1 VLIRRYQLKKWQWVL
16 GSKEITEEMQDK
28 NYEYGTL
35 YSLNLLPLG
44 GFVRIKGENSSDE
57 KAVDSDS
64 FFMKKFW
71 QKAAVLCAGVG
82 MNIVVAIILT
92 TIGMLLGAPQ
102 DISNVKNVEDIKD
115 RKILI
120 YALTPGYPAEV
131 AGIVPGDAI
140 IKLDSLERPR
150 LKELQEY
157 VNTNREKQLAV
168 TLERGTEIITIQI
181 HPQVTAEGGK
191 AVLGVNIAESGVY
204 PWYKALYQGTLKTFE
219 SLWAI
224 MVGFYDLIKNLVT
237 GHGVGAG
244 VSGPVGVAK
253 LTGQVARMGFI
264 YLLQF
269 TALLS
274 LNLAVL
280 NILPIPALDGG
291 RLLFVIIGKILG
303 RPVTPKIEQW
313 AHVIGFG
320 LLMIIVILATGRD
333 LNVVGW
339 VQGIL
344 HR

>member
-1 VLIRRYQLKKWQWVL
+1 
-16 GSKEITEEMQDK
+16 
-28 NYEYGTL
+28 
-35 YSLNLLPLG
+35 
-44 GFVRIKGENSSDE
+44 
-57 KAVDSDS
+57 
-64 FFMKKFW
+64 
-71 QKAAVLCAGVG
+71 
-82 MNIVVAIILT
+82 
-92 TIGMLLGAPQ
+92 
-102 DISNVKNVEDIKD
+102 
-115 RKILI
+115 
-120 YALTPGYPAEV
+120 
-131 AGIVPGDAI
+131 
-140 IKLDSLERPR
+140 
-150 LKELQEY
+150 
-157 VNTNREKQLAV
+157 
-168 TLERGTEIITIQI
+168 
-181 HPQVTAEGGK
+181 
-191 AVLGVNIAESGVY
+191 
-204 PWYKALYQGTLKTFE
+204 
-219 SLWAI
+219 

-339 VQGIL
+339 VSGLL